1 MIKITKIPTKK
12 DLEEY
17 SKNFNQIFIEIKDK
31 KHLKIV
37 IEYFRSIDYLSNYG
51 SWKTLITKDEILSNI
66 RSINPNDLKNVHYLT
81 MELQSMKLETNIGV
95 KVEFSE
101 NDYDSLANEKI
112 IILDIEKSKY
122 IKMYIK
128 KKLKI

>member
-31 KHLKIV
+31 KHLKRV
-37 IEYFRSIDYLSNYG
+37 IEYFRSIDYLSNYE

-101 NDYDSLANEKI
+101 SDYNSLANEKI
-112 IILDIEKSKY
+112 IILDIDKSKY